1 VVAALAG
8 VRPGTT
14 CCPGTLARRLGT
26 TPAALRP
33 VLARLAAAGRVRI
46 TQGGLPRDLATLHGP
61 YRVTAICPDG
71 VSLLRVARAP
81 SEPLVRRPRV
91 SQPATG

>member
-1 VVAALAG
+1 MFPAPPPFSSGLTRAAHPPAESAVTAALAAL
-8 VRPGTT
+8 RPETT

-46 TQGGLPRDLATLHGP
+46 TQGGRPADLATLRGP
-61 YRVTAICPDG
+61 YRVAA
-71 VSLLRVARAP
+71 ARPEA
-81 SEPLVRRPRV
+81 
-91 SQPATG
+91 

>member
-46 TQGGLPRDLATLHGP
+46 TQGGLPRDLATLRGP
-61 YRVTAICPDG
+61 YRVTA
-71 VSLLRVARAP
+71 ARP
-81 SEPLVRRPRV
+81 
-91 SQPATG
+91 